1 MSSCHNHDHNHLCHD
16 NSHFCHVMDD
26 CVIVVVE
33 FYNIKLNNNME
44 DTSSS

>member
-16 NSHFCHVMDD
+16 NSHLCHVMDD
-26 CVIVVVE
+26 YMIVVVK

-44 DTSSS
+44 DASNS